1 MTVNVKNIS
10 KFYQK
15 KKVLNDISFNL
26 KEGEIVG
33 FLGPNGAGKSTL
45 MKIICSYI
53 KQDSGRVLV
62 YGKDNLK
69 EPKKIK
75 KNIGYLSEN
84 NPLYENMYVKEFL
97 NFIKNIHKSNL
108 SNLNNVI
115 NLTDINEV
123 LNKKIE
129 TLSK

>member
-1 MTVNVKNIS
+1 MSVNVKNIS
-10 KFYQK
+10 KFYHK
-15 KKVLNDISFNL
+15 KKVLDEISFDL

-69 EPKKIK
+69 EPKK
-75 KNIGYLSEN
+75 N
-84 NPLYENMYVKEFL
+84 
-97 NFIKNIHKSNL
+97 
-108 SNLNNVI
+108 
-115 NLTDINEV
+115 
-123 LNKKIE
+123 
-129 TLSK
+129 